1 MNVLIIGGSSF
12 LGPHVID
19 ALVQRRHVVT
29 AFNRGRTPSP
39 TREGVEHVIGDRAT
53 DLERLHGRKFDAVVD
68 TCGYFP
74 RTVASSVAMFAP
86 SVASYVFVSS
96 ISVYV
101 DPMEAPRDETAAL
114 ATIADATVEA
124 ITPESYGPLKA
135 LCEKAVIDG
144 AGDRA
149 LVVRPGLIVGP
160 LDPTDRFTYWP
171 HRAALGGEMLVP
183 GEPGHNISFI
193 DVRDLADF
201 IVGCVERGTSGIFN
215 ASGDTANTTMGDLIE
230 SCLRAAA
237 VRTEATWVDEEFV
250 KKNEIAPWSELPAW
264 IPTGEDTLMWASSAK
279 AVAAGLTY
287 RPLDDTVRATLDFT
301 RAKGLDRPL
310 KSGLTRERETELLR
324 RWHAAKMERS
334 TFTVDRRDLV

>member
-1 MNVLIIGGSSF
+1 MNVLIIGGSNF

-19 ALVQRRHVVT
+19 ALLRRDHRVT
-29 AFNRGRTPSP
+29 AFNRGRNPSQSRP
-39 TREGVEHVIGDRAT
+39 GVEHVVGDRAT
-53 DLERLHGRKFDAVVD
+53 DLERLRGRKFDAVVD

-74 RTVASSVAMFAP
+74 RIVALSVEMLAP
-86 SVASYVFVSS
+86 AIASYVFVSS

-101 DPMEAPRDETAAL
+101 DPIEPPRDEKSEL
-114 ATIADATVEA
+114 ATIADPTIEE

-144 AGDRA
+144 ADGRA

-193 DVRDLADF
+193 DVRDLAEF
-201 IVGCVERGTSGIFN
+201 IAGSVERGTSGVFN
-215 ASGDTANTTMGDLIE
+215 ASGDTTKSTMGDLIE
-230 SCLRAAA
+230 SCLRLSDT
-237 VRTEATWVDEEFV
+237 RTKATWVDEQFV
-250 KKNEIAPWSELPAW
+250 KAEEIAPWSELPAW

-279 AVAAGLTY
+279 AVAAGLAY
-287 RPLDDTVRATLDFT
+287 RPLDETVRATLEYT
-301 RAKGLDRPL
+301 RAKGLDRAL
-310 KSGLTRERETELLR
+310 KSGLTRDREAELLA
-324 RWHAAKMERS
+324 RWHNREEKAM
-334 TFTVDRRDLV
+334 